1 MFCKVIYEKN
11 KNKPSLDEAILK
23 TRLMEQELTKL
34 KERNDLLEEK
44 LQIVRQ
50 AVYHLVPK

>member
-1 MFCKVIYEKN
+1 MHDVFGISKIR
-11 KNKPSLDEAILK
+11 S
-23 TRLMEQELTKL
+23 MEQELTKL